1 MNTATMQTTKQTT
14 QSMQQFSDH
23 GVSHLAIICD
33 GNRRWAKSRGWE
45 VFKGH
50 EQAVNQ
56 VFEPLIMHAQSRG
69 ISFITFWIFSTENW
83 KREKREVDF
92 LMNLF
97 RSFFDRQVE
106 ELHKKNVRVNMIGD
120 ISAFAPDIQEKIRST
135 MEQTKNNT
143 GIVVTLAMNYG
154 GRDELTRAVKRIA
167 AKVEAGELSVAEIT
181 RAAVAGELDTAGA
194 HLPNAAILPD
204 PEVIVRTGGEQRMS
218 GFLSWQHEYAEFM
231 FPDFPFP
238 DFTSERLDEIL
249 EEFVNRQRRFG
260 K

>member
-1 MNTATMQTTKQTT
+1 MDNSQLNSALFD
-14 QSMQQFSDH
+14 SVSSEH

-33 GNRRWAKSRGWE
+33 GNRRWAKSHGWE

-56 VFEPLIMHAQSRG
+56 VFEQLTMNGQSRG
-69 ISFITFWIFSTENW
+69 LKFITFWIFSTENW
-83 KREKREVDF
+83 NREKKEVDF

-120 ISAFAPDIQEKIRST
+120 ISAFALDIQEKIRTT
-135 MEQTKNNT
+135 MEQTRNNT

-154 GRDELTRAVKRIA
+154 GRDEITRAVQRIA
-167 AKVEAGELSVAEIT
+167 AKVDTGEIDASRVT
-181 RAAVAGELDTAGA
+181 RATIAGELDTAGA
-194 HLPNAAILPD
+194 HLPNAAVLPD
-204 PEVIVRTGGEQRMS
+204 PELIVRTGGDMRLS
-218 GFLSWQHEYAEFM
+218 GFLSWQHEYAEFI
-231 FPDFPFP
+231 FADFPFP
-238 DFTSERLDEIL
+238 EFDEKALDGVL
-249 EEFVNRQRRFG
+249 AEFMRRQRRFG